1 MEWTRR
7 NYQMGLAGFGYN
19 WDEGDADT
27 WTLIRRPEP
36 VVWEEYAAKAGGAEA
51 GQAGLAGLH
60 SGGSAGGFARGSYG
74 GTGGS
79 AGLSLGGFG
88 ASGGGAELGLEG
100 ALGGQGVGGLGMA
113 SGDDVPPESLA
124 DEDSRFLYVHGIK
137 VRQGLGGCPHR
148 QGEGLGQMRQQGR
161 SATFSWHST
170 CFSTAWVCLSMPGSR
185 AHGHSSLRCILD
197 TSSSSRASTTLQ
209 FSFDHVAWVCK

>member
-36 VVWEEYAAKAGGAEA
+36 VVWEDSAAKAEA

-74 GTGGS
+74 ATGGG
-79 AGLSLGGFG
+79 AGLSLSGFG
-88 ASGGGAELGLEG
+88 ASGGGAGLGLDG
-100 ALGGQGVGGLGMA
+100 ALGAGGLGMA

-137 VRQGLGGCPHR
+137 VRKGLWGCPHR

-161 SATFSWHST
+161 LATLQW
-170 CFSTAWVCLSMPGSR
+170 TAWVWACLSMPGSR
-185 AHGHSSLRCILD
+185 RTAR
-197 TSSSSRASTTLQ
+197 
-209 FSFDHVAWVCK
+209 

>member
-74 GTGGS
+74 GP
-79 AGLSLGGFG
+79 
-88 ASGGGAELGLEG
+88 
-100 ALGGQGVGGLGMA
+100 GGQGYHGTRGKGWGLRVGT
-113 SGDDVPPESLA
+113 VQK
-124 DEDSRFLYVHGIK
+124 DS
-137 VRQGLGGCPHR
+137 
-148 QGEGLGQMRQQGR
+148 
-161 SATFSWHST
+161 S
-170 CFSTAWVCLSMPGSR
+170 
-185 AHGHSSLRCILD
+185 
-197 TSSSSRASTTLQ
+197 
-209 FSFDHVAWVCK
+209 